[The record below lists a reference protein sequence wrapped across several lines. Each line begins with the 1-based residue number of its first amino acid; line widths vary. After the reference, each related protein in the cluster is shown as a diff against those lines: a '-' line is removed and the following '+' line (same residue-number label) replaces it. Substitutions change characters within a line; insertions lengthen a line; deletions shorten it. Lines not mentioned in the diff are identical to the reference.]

1 MYILNLIYYGFML
14 SIPLTLL
21 YNIIG
26 SIVHIGTIL
35 DYYDFLKMLCFSLI
49 ITHLEFKTEYVKNK
63 LLKLYNYHIL
73 DLHNFEKE
81 FNKTKN

>member
-14 SIPLTLL
+14 STPLTLL

-26 SIVHIGTIL
+26 SILPIGNIL
-35 DYYDFLKMLCFSLI
+35 DYYDFLKMLCFSVI
-49 ITHLEFKTEYVKNK
+49 ITHLEFKTDYVKNR

-73 DLHNFEKE
+73 DLYNFEKKI
-81 FNKTKN
+81 NKLKN

>member
-26 SIVHIGTIL
+26 SILPIGNIL
-35 DYYDFLKMLCFSLI
+35 DYYDFLKMICFSII
-49 ITHLEFKTEYVKNK
+49 ITHLEFKTEYMKNR
-63 LLKLYNYHIL
+63 LLTLYNYHIL
-73 DLHNFEKE
+73 DLYNYEKQIK
-81 FNKTKN
+81 NLTK

>member
-26 SIVHIGTIL
+26 SILLIVNIL
-35 DYYDFLKMLCFSLI
+35 DYYDFLKMLCFSVI
-49 ITHLEFKTEYVKNK
+49 ITHLEFKTDYVKNR

-73 DLHNFEKE
+73 DLYNSEKKI
-81 FNKTKN
+81 NKLKN